1 MKTSNPDNYGDIVL
15 SKKEAK
21 RPFTDSSHNQFCYKD
36 RAATA
41 YSINNHGM
49 LHFKTS

>member
-21 RPFTDSSHNQFCYKD
+21 RLFTDSSHNQFCYKD
-36 RAATA
+36 RAATT